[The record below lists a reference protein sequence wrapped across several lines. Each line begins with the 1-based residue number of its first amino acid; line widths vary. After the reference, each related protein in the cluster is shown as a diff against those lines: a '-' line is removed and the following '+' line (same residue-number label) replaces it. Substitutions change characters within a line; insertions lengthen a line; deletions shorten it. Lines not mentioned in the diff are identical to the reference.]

1 MFRDRTN
8 SNYLFNYRITPH
20 STTGQSPA
28 ELMLGRQPRSCLD
41 LLKPD
46 LERTV
51 SKKQEIQ
58 KRTHDKTV
66 SNRNFCEG
74 EAVYARNYS
83 SGGSPW
89 LADQVV
95 KQTGPV
101 SVEVELQDGSLVWR
115 HFDQLRH
122 RVRSTSVPLKR
133 AVITDNPVSDDY
145 LFLSVPSPDQTNP
158 SVSTDHPREQITSS
172 SKPVLPRR
180 NPPRNCGPPD
190 RLRF

>member
-1 MFRDRTN
+1 MEQRLSRL
-8 SNYLFNYRITPH
+8 LFNYWITLH

-28 ELMLGRQPRSCLD
+28 ELMLGRQPRSRLD

-145 LFLSVPSPDQTNP
+145 LSLPQITLI
-158 SVSTDHPREQITSS
+158 TAHPREHIASS
-172 SKPVLPRR
+172 SEPVL
-180 NPPRNCGPPD
+180 
-190 RLRF
+190 LRKKPTM